1 MGKEKRIRQPHGE
14 SLPRRRLSPTSSPE
28 QTERRNRRPALG
40 NALPMKH
47 AGAIQPTCA
56 HHELLQAYDL
66 REIDCGD
73 PRAAFRRK
81 YLARLEAVVQ
91 TALRLTGSA
100 GRVLEI
106 GCSQANAGLLL
117 AESERT
123 VLALDLL
130 PEALTYARAKYEHG
144 VFLAAA
150 ASAEHLPLRDSTFD
164 CAILGELLE
173 HCADPPA
180 IVAEAVRVLRPGG
193 HLLITTPNGQYLR
206 SRLPLYRADAR
217 TDESLRARQ
226 FGPEGSDHLFAF
238 TRDSLRELLR
248 RVGLE
253 AVCVC
258 YLGSV
263 LCSDRW
269 RGLQRLLPP
278 EWPPRLGR
286 VLNRLPGAGRWLA
299 PTLFA
304 VAQKTGS

>member
-1 MGKEKRIRQPHGE
+1 
-14 SLPRRRLSPTSSPE
+14 
-28 QTERRNRRPALG
+28 
-40 NALPMKH
+40 MKH
-47 AGAIQPTCA
+47 AAALQPTCV

-66 REIDCGD
+66 REIDCPD
-73 PRAAFRRK
+73 PRAASRRK

-91 TALRLTGSA
+91 TALRLTDPGSRA
-100 GRVLEI
+100 LEV

-117 AESERT
+117 AESERI

-130 PEALTYARAKYEHG
+130 IEALSYARAKYERG
-144 VFLAAA
+144 VFFVAA
-150 ASAEHLPLRDSTFD
+150 ASAEHLPVRDDTFD

-173 HCADPPA
+173 HCADPLS

-193 HLLITTPNGQYLR
+193 YLLITTPNGQYLR
-206 SRLPLYRADAR
+206 SRLPLYRADVA

-238 TRDSLRELLR
+238 TRESLHQLLGAA
-248 RVGLE
+248 GLE
-253 AVCVC
+253 AISVC
-258 YLGSV
+258 YLGSA

-269 RGLQRLLPP
+269 RGLQRLLPAS
-278 EWPPRLGR
+278 WPPGLGR
-286 VLNRLPGAGRWLA
+286 IVNRLPGAGRRLA